1 MENRL
6 QLWKHSTDRQIRKW
20 RCGRAS
26 VCKHTLP
33 LSTRRV

>member
-26 VCKHTLP
+26 VCKQ
-33 LSTRRV
+33 

>member
-20 RCGRAS
+20 RCGR
-26 VCKHTLP
+26 T
-33 LSTRRV
+33 